1 MVLRKV
7 KEASYLTA
15 ENYFRYRAILRFF
28 YTQHERMREFIF
40 PGEVFLSLKEVE
52 GFSEYTEDQLQLD
65 LNQLVEWGNLSPKQE
80 IGSARTIDEYKKKRF
95 RYQPTPYTIEFERL
109 LMEME
114 NRFSVK
120 QRW

>member
-80 IGSARTIDEYKKKRF
+80 IGSALTIDE
-95 RYQPTPYTIEFERL
+95 
-109 LMEME
+109 
-114 NRFSVK
+114 
-120 QRW
+120 